1 MADTESLRQI
11 AQSRAPLS
19 TWLGVLLLFA
29 LFGVIVLAIIG
40 PMPRGSDY
48 EETRA
53 KKRMEKLK
61 TVRDEAETALNAY
74 AWVDKNKGVVRI
86 PISRAMALTTAELA
100 KQKPAPAGPIATPQA
115 QSPPPATSAAPAA
128 SPKPGAAQTAAS
140 PSAQA
145 PSSPSPAA
153 QPAAIYT
160 SFTGAHHHTM
170 NATGIPL
177 KEPAVS
183 AVAGETEQLE
193 RAYIDSSTRVPV
205 LMFYTSAMAWLIL
218 GTLLA
223 GFVSFKL
230 HEPDLL
236 SNISF
241 LTWGRVRPAHMNV
254 MVYGWASMAGMGTA
268 IWLMARL
275 CRTVLR
281 YPLLLVAAAGFWNLG
296 VLLGVGGI
304 LLGDSTGYQWLEF
317 PGYAAIILFVAYTL
331 IASWA
336 VLMFRFRRGEQIYI
350 TQWYLLGAFLWFPW
364 LYAAGQLM
372 LFVVP
377 VQGVLQSAVGWWY
390 ANNLLFL
397 WFGAI
402 ALGTAYYM
410 IPKVIGR
417 PVYSYHLAT
426 IGFWTYALFSS
437 WTGMQRLVDGPFP
450 AWMITA
456 SIAAMILSMIPVAT
470 VGLNHHMT
478 MQGYFPLMRYSPTLR
493 FTVFGAMSYTVFS
506 VIGLLISLRSVARYV
521 NFSQTSIAYSHLG
534 LYAFFTMVIF
544 GSMYYIVPR
553 LVGREWRY
561 ASLIKMHFWASAY
574 GIGLMTLMLLAGGF
588 LQGADMENPSLPFSE
603 TVETVLPYLRGRS
616 LAGILLTAAHF
627 IFAYHFGLMLLGLGR
642 TSTVPTFLNPVEAET
657 SGGH

>member
-1 MADTESLRQI
+1 
-11 AQSRAPLS
+11 
-19 TWLGVLLLFA
+19 
-29 LFGVIVLAIIG
+29 
-40 PMPRGSDY
+40 
-48 EETRA
+48 
-53 KKRMEKLK
+53 
-61 TVRDEAETALNAY
+61 
-74 AWVDKNKGVVRI
+74 
-86 PISRAMALTTAELA
+86 
-100 KQKPAPAGPIATPQA
+100 
-115 QSPPPATSAAPAA
+115 
-128 SPKPGAAQTAAS
+128 
-140 PSAQA
+140 
-145 PSSPSPAA
+145 
-153 QPAAIYT
+153 
-160 SFTGAHHHTM
+160 M

-177 KEPAVS
+177 KEPSVS
-183 AVAGETEQLE
+183 AAAGATEQLE
-193 RAYIDSSTRVPV
+193 RAYIDASTRVPV

-254 MVYGWASMAGMGTA
+254 MVYGWASMAGIGTA

-281 YPLLLVAAAGFWNLG
+281 YPLLLLAGACFWNLG
-296 VLLGVGGI
+296 VLLGVCGI

-331 IASWA
+331 VVSWA
-336 VLMFRFRRGEQIYI
+336 VLMFRYRRGEQIYI
-350 TQWYLLGAFLWFPW
+350 TQWYLLGA
-364 LYAAGQLM
+364 
-372 LFVVP
+372 
-377 VQGVLQSAVGWWY
+377 
-390 ANNLLFL
+390 FL

-456 SIAAMILSMIPVAT
+456 SIAAMILAMIPVAT

-506 VIGLLISLRSVARYV
+506 VVGLLISLRSVAGYV
-521 NFSQTSIAYSHLG
+521 NFTQTSIAYSHLG

-544 GSMYYIVPR
+544 GAMYYIVPR

-561 ASLIKMHFWASAY
+561 ASLIKLHFWASAY

-588 LQGADMENPSLPFSE
+588 LQGADMENPTLPFSE

-642 TSTVPTFLNPVEAET
+642 TSTVPTFLNPVEAEET